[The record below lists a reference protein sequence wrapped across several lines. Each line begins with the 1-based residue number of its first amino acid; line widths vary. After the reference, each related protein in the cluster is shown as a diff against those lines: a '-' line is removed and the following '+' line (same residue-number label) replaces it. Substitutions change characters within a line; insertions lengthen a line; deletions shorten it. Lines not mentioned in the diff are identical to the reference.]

1 MLPEPV
7 MRTSQGSA
15 APTSASSATPMSGLR
30 SRAGASRSFRV
41 EGSHPRGGPLKS
53 DAAAARLAVA
63 AARAVVGAG
72 ARFAYPLEEK
82 EYDGDMLEQF
92 AMNFVADGSRK
103 FVGGTLEE
111 SEVTNVVVDIY
122 NTLPGGALGMLPG
135 DFSYAFE
142 VLDERIKIDNENDE

>member
-1 MLPEPV
+1 MC
-7 MRTSQGSA
+7 SQ
-15 APTSASSATPMSGLR
+15 
-30 SRAGASRSFRV
+30 
-41 EGSHPRGGPLKS
+41 
-53 DAAAARLAVA
+53 
-63 AARAVVGAG
+63 
-72 ARFAYPLEEK
+72 PLEEK

-122 NTLPGGALGMLPG
+122 NTIPGGALGMLPG